1 MSPRADTRAR
11 RPRGGPAR
19 GDVFVALADPT
30 RRRILATARRTP
42 GCTSTALA
50 AELGI
55 TRQGVAK
62 HLDVLEEADLLVRH
76 KVGREAR
83 VDVDIRSLEQ
93 VVAFVREIAGA
104 QWDDRLARLGSLLE
118 GD

>member
-1 MSPRADTRAR
+1 MFA
-11 RPRGGPAR
+11 
-19 GDVFVALADPT
+19 ALADPT
-30 RRRILATARRTP
+30 RRRILTVARRTP
-42 GCTSTALA
+42 GCTSTALST
-50 AELGI
+50 ELGI

-62 HLDVLEEADLLVRH
+62 HLDILEDARLLVRH

-104 QWDDRLARLGSLLE
+104 QWDDRLARLGTLFE
-118 GD
+118 GDD